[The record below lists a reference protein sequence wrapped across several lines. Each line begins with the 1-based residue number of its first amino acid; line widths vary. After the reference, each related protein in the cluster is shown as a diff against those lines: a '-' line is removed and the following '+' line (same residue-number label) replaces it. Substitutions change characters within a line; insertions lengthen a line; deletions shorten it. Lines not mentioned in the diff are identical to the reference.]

1 MPPTSHRTKFFRH
14 EYTVGWLCAVSE
26 VELPAAMQMLDVF
39 HEYPYDPVPGSDENT
54 YTFGSINGHNV
65 VIACLPPN
73 SPGKVSAARL
83 VAPLSQSF
91 TNMKVHLFVGIGAGI
106 PRTPSTTDAKK
117 NIHLGDV
124 VVGWPAETGSP
135 VIVQYD
141 FRYAESSD
149 VGAQRLLGRDQTPDR
164 RLLSV
169 LGQLLAEYSI
179 QRTKFPKIEESL
191 NEDFQHPGLE
201 HDRLYKSEYI
211 HPNSKIDCS
220 NCDSSQVVD
229 RPKRQ
234 TKDFVFHRGTIL
246 SGDSFVAGADFRD
259 KLANA
264 HNTALC
270 IEMEASGVI
279 DQTRCLV
286 IRGICDYADTHVNR
300 IWQKYAAGTA
310 AVFAKQFLHTLQPQ
324 AIEKFDAIPII
335 VKQPADRDKGFTARD
350 DILEEIEAKFKSEH
364 LVGLT
369 GVGGVGKSHIA
380 LEYFHRFSN
389 CKEFRDCSAIWIPS
403 RTRARF
409 IAEYRKLAENIGLKT
424 LPDQAPKEV
433 VRLVNDW
440 LCQQDNEW
448 LLVIDDAQFEIS
460 PPEDAN
466 SSGSTRA
473 IKDNWLY
480 QYLPEIEA
488 TCAKKAF
495 RMPSQSLESSRTSHP
510 TGNSNQTTY
519 TRRILFTSSD
529 QEMIDSLLNYKVEN
543 CIHIDPLSKE
553 DAVTLAKTKFAN
565 SRVQALDSQDPEYAQ
580 ISQLVELLGR
590 IPLAIVQAVAI
601 IKSRQTVSISSFIER
616 WNHFQEELVN
626 QNQSTIKR
634 GGETTKAISY
644 TWQLSLEQIQI
655 TNPSAVGLLS
665 LMCFLDPTGITEDL
679 FTNDPKSPG
688 ITDEM
693 EPLLRLSLV
702 SPLQKLETKERS
714 SDFQMIALVQ
724 AAIISWLRSENR
736 FEASLE
742 TVLKVLSTKF
752 EEGEFSNEN
761 QWKRYSALVP
771 HVDKVL
777 RDFPPTKS
785 NSDEMNSY
793 RARLLRAYTKYLW
806 RQGQLH
812 QLENL
817 CDQATNF
824 HRDYIKDPR
833 LLLQCEALKGSFY
846 QSTGDLK
853 KAEEVQSKV
862 LSRREE
868 KFGRDDPDTL
878 SSRNDLAQVLRNRG
892 ELKRAKKEFREAFR
906 GRRRKLGP
914 ENKYTLDS
922 MSDLGQI
929 LCDLKQIPE
938 AERRTQRA
946 LKLKKE
952 HLGPQHPSTLAT
964 MLQLG
969 HINAFKKD
977 PEHIEAAKKLYQD
990 AFDGFTAALGAEHRD
1005 TLIAQSYLADLL
1017 LQQKSPRD
1025 AGIIYSK
1032 VLAVSEKTFGDL
1044 DPETLTTMV
1053 YLATALRRDKDPR
1066 GAEEYYRK
1074 AFGKMVEMEKKLGV
1088 KHISLL
1094 VCLNGFIKV
1103 LQELVS
1109 SGSLNEEEKLS
1120 LSKELQ
1126 ELTTYREEY
1135 KATRSN
1141 LAGKRSQNHTGDARR
1156 AHYLPFFMR
1165 FLGYI
1170 STWNTEYKLF

>member
-1 MPPTSHRTKFFRH
+1 MPPTSHRTRFFRH

-39 HEYPYDPVPGSDENT
+39 HDDPYDSVPSSDDNA

-91 TNMKVHLFVGIGAGI
+91 INMKVHLFVGIGAGI
-106 PRTPSTTDAKK
+106 PRTPSATNAKK

-135 VIVQYD
+135 IIVQYD

-149 VGAQRLLGRDQTPDR
+149 VGAGAQRLLGHDQTPDR
-164 RLLSV
+164 RLLNV
-169 LGQLLAEYSI
+169 LGKLLGAYSAG
-179 QRTKFPKIEESL
+179 RTKFPKIEESL

-201 HDRLYKSEYI
+201 HDRLYKSEYA
-211 HPNSKIDCS
+211 HPKGEIDCS
-220 NCDSSQVVD
+220 NS
-229 RPKRQ
+229 
-234 TKDFVFHRGTIL
+234 
-246 SGDSFVAGADFRD
+246 
-259 KLANA
+259 
-264 HNTALC
+264 
-270 IEMEASGVI
+270 
-279 DQTRCLV
+279 
-286 IRGICDYADTHVNR
+286 IR
-300 IWQKYAAGTA
+300 
-310 AVFAKQFLHTLQPQ
+310 
-324 AIEKFDAIPII
+324 
-335 VKQPADRDKGFTARD
+335 KQPADRDEEFTARE
-350 DILEEIEAKFKSEH
+350 DILEEIEAKFQSEPI
-364 LVGLT
+364 VGLT

-380 LEYFHRFSN
+380 LEYFHRFS
-389 CKEFRDCSAIWIPS
+389 KKFPECSAIWIAS

-409 IAEYRKLAENIGLKT
+409 IEQYRELVET
-424 LPDQAPKEV
+424 LGFKNLQDQAPEKV
-433 VRLVNDW
+433 ITFVNDW
-440 LCQQDNEW
+440 LCQQGNEW
-448 LLVIDDAQFEIS
+448 LLVIDDAQPEIS
-460 PPEDAN
+460 HPEDA

-473 IKDNWLY
+473 IKEDWLTFSKC
-480 QYLPEIEA
+480 LPEM
-488 TCAKKAF
+488 KAF
-495 RMPSQSLESSRTSHP
+495 CAIKSFRRVLSQSPESCRTLYP
-510 TGNSNQTTY
+510 TEGSNQTTDR
-519 TRRILFTSSD
+519 RRILFTSSD

-543 CIHIDPLSKE
+543 CIHVDPLSKE
-553 DAVTLAKTKFAN
+553 DAITLANTKFGN
-565 SRVQALDSQDPEYAQ
+565 RGVQAQ

-616 WNHFQEELVN
+616 WKHFQQELVN
-626 QNQSTIKR
+626 QNQITIKR
-634 GGETTKAISY
+634 GDETTKAISY

-665 LMCFLDPTGITEDL
+665 SMCFLDPTGISEDL
-679 FTNDPKSPG
+679 FPNDPESPD
-688 ITDEM
+688 ITDKM

-702 SPLQKLETKERS
+702 SPLQKLEATERS

-724 AAIISWLRSENR
+724 AAIISWLRTENR

-742 TVLKVLSTKF
+742 AVLKVLSTNF
-752 EEGEFSNEN
+752 EDGEFSNEN
-761 QWKRYSALVP
+761 QWKRYSGLIP

-817 CDQATNF
+817 CDQAINF
-824 HRDYIKDPR
+824 HSDYINDSR

-846 QSTGDLK
+846 QSTGDLN

-862 LSRREE
+862 LSKREKE
-868 KFGRDDPDTL
+868 FGRRDPDTL

-892 ELKRAKKEFREAFR
+892 EFNRAKKEFRKAFR
-906 GRRRKLGP
+906 GRRRKLGLQ
-914 ENKYTLDS
+914 NKYTLDS

-929 LCDLKQIPE
+929 LYDLKQIPE
-938 AERRTQRA
+938 AERRTQKA
-946 LKLKKE
+946 LDLKKE
-952 HLGPQHPSTLAT
+952 YLGPQHPSTLAT

-977 PEHIEAAKKLYQD
+977 LKYIEAAKKLYQE

-1005 TLIAQSYLADLL
+1005 TLITHSYLADLL
-1017 LQQKSPRD
+1017 LQQKSFKE
-1025 AGIIYSK
+1025 AGIIYST
-1032 VLAVSEKTFGDL
+1032 VLAVYEKTFGDL

-1053 YLATALRRDKDPR
+1053 NLATALRRKKDLR

-1074 AFGKMVEMEKKLGV
+1074 AFGRQVQLGW
-1088 KHISLL
+1088 
-1094 VCLNGFIKV
+1094 
-1103 LQELVS
+1103 EA
-1109 SGSLNEEEKLS
+1109 
-1120 LSKELQ
+1120 
-1126 ELTTYREEY
+1126 
-1135 KATRSN
+1135 ATKS
-1141 LAGKRSQNHTGDARR
+1141 H
-1156 AHYLPFFMR
+1156 
-1165 FLGYI
+1165 
-1170 STWNTEYKLF
+1170 

>member
-1 MPPTSHRTKFFRH
+1 MPPTSHRTRFFRH

-39 HEYPYDPVPGSDENT
+39 HDDPYDPVPRNDDNA

-73 SPGKVSAARL
+73 SPGNVSAARL

-149 VGAQRLLGRDQTPDR
+149 VSVQRLLGHDQTPDR
-164 RLLSV
+164 RLLNV
-169 LGQLLAEYSI
+169 LGKLLAEYSVK
-179 QRTKFPKIEESL
+179 RTQFPKVEEIL

-201 HDRLYKSEYI
+201 HDKLYKSEYA
-211 HPNSKIDCS
+211 HPEGKPDCS
-220 NCDSSQVVD
+220 NCDSNHLVD

-246 SGDSFVAGADFRD
+246 SGNSFVGGADFRD
-259 KLANA
+259 KLANVY
-264 HNTALC
+264 NTALC

-300 IWQKYAAGTA
+300 MWQRYAAGTA

-335 VKQPADRDKGFTARD
+335 IKQPASQDEEFTARE
-350 DILEEIEAKFKSEH
+350 DILEEIEAKFESEP

-380 LEYFHRFSN
+380 LEYFHS
-389 CKEFRDCSAIWIPS
+389 FREKFPECSAIWIAS

-409 IAEYRKLAENIGLKT
+409 IEQYRELVETLGFKT
-424 LPDQAPKEV
+424 LQDQAPEKV
-433 VRLVNDW
+433 IRFVNDW
-440 LCQQDNEW
+440 LCQQGNEW
-448 LLVIDDAQFEIS
+448 LLVIDDAQSEIS
-460 PPEDAN
+460 HPENA

-473 IKDNWLY
+473 IKEDWLTLS
-480 QYLPEIEA
+480 QCLPEM
-488 TCAKKAF
+488 KAF
-495 RMPSQSLESSRTSHP
+495 CATKSFRRVLSQSPESSRTLYP
-510 TGNSNQTTY
+510 MEGSNQTTHR
-519 TRRILFTSSD
+519 RRILFTSSD

-543 CIHIDPLSKE
+543 CIHVDPLSKE
-553 DAVTLAKTKFAN
+553 DAITLAQTKFAN
-565 SRVQALDSQDPEYAQ
+565 SKVQVLDPQDPEYAQ

-616 WNHFQEELVN
+616 WDHFQEELVN

-634 GGETTKAISY
+634 GDETTKAISY

-679 FTNDPKSPG
+679 FTNGPKSPG

-702 SPLQKLETKERS
+702 SPLQKLDATERS

-752 EEGEFSNEN
+752 EDGEFSNEN
-761 QWKRYSALVP
+761 QWKRYSVLIP

-777 RDFPPTKS
+777 RDFPPTES
-785 NSDEMNSY
+785 NSDGMNSY
-793 RARLLRAYTKYLW
+793 RARLFRAYTRYLW

-824 HRDYIKDPR
+824 HRDYINDPR

-846 QSTGDLK
+846 QSIGDLN

-862 LSRREE
+862 LSRREK

-892 ELKRAKKEFREAFR
+892 EFKRAKKEFREAFR
-906 GRRRKLGP
+906 GRRRKLGLR
-914 ENKYTLDS
+914 NKYTLDS
-922 MSDLGQI
+922 MSDLGQV
-929 LCDLKQIPE
+929 LYDLKQIPE

-946 LKLKKE
+946 LNLKKE
-952 HLGPQHPSTLAT
+952 HLGPQNPSTLAT

-977 PEHIEAAKKLYQD
+977 PEYIEAAKKLYQE

-1005 TLIAQSYLADLL
+1005 TLITHSYLADLL
-1017 LQQKSPRD
+1017 LQQKSFRD

-1032 VLAVSEKTFGDL
+1032 VLAVYEKTFSDL

-1053 YLATALRRDKDPR
+1053 NLATALRRNKDPR

-1074 AFGKMVEMEKKLGV
+1074 AFGKMQEMERKLGV

-1103 LQELVS
+1103 LQELVILE
-1109 SGSLNEEEKLS
+1109 SLNEEEKAL

-1126 ELTTYREEY
+1126 ELTTYREDY
-1135 KATRSN
+1135 KAARSN
-1141 LAGKRSQNHTGDARR
+1141 SAGKRSQSHTGNARR
-1156 AHYLPFFMR
+1156 RHYFPFFMR
-1165 FLGYI
+1165 FLGYL
-1170 STWNTEYKLF
+1170 STWNIEYKLF

>member
-300 IWQKYAAGTA
+300 IWQKYGAGTA

-466 SSGSTRA
+466 SSG
-473 IKDNWLY
+473 
-480 QYLPEIEA
+480 
-488 TCAKKAF
+488 
-495 RMPSQSLESSRTSHP
+495 
-510 TGNSNQTTY
+510 
-519 TRRILFTSSD
+519 
-529 QEMIDSLLNYKVEN
+529 
-543 CIHIDPLSKE
+543 
-553 DAVTLAKTKFAN
+553 
-565 SRVQALDSQDPEYAQ
+565 
-580 ISQLVELLGR
+580 
-590 IPLAIVQAVAI
+590 
-601 IKSRQTVSISSFIER
+601 
-616 WNHFQEELVN
+616 
-626 QNQSTIKR
+626 
-634 GGETTKAISY
+634 
-644 TWQLSLEQIQI
+644 
-655 TNPSAVGLLS
+655 
-665 LMCFLDPTGITEDL
+665 ITEDL

-742 TVLKVLSTKF
+742 TVLKVLSTNF

-761 QWKRYSALVP
+761 QWKRYSVLVP

-1141 LAGKRSQNHTGDARR
+1141 SAGKRSQNHTGDACR